1 MISRHGKNVAR
12 ASLLLGNLPDE
23 TSDQLIAAST
33 CRTYERGAT
42 LFLQGE
48 PSNAIHLVIRGWIK
62 LYRVAANG
70 SEAVVNVFT
79 RGGSFGEAVAL
90 RGLPYPV
97 SSEAVTECE
106 ILQIPA
112 ASFTSM
118 IRQDPE
124 IAITMLASTF
134 KHLQSLVNQIEQMK
148 AHTGP
153 QRVAEFLLELCDCE
167 TGSCVVNLP
176 YDKVL
181 IAGRLGMKPES
192 LSRSFAKLRA
202 VGVRVDRAHAA
213 IEDIARLRDYCEAD
227 PAAAWGRVL

>member
-1 MISRHGKNVAR
+1 MITRHSKNVAR
-12 ASLLLGNLPDE
+12 KSLLLSDLPEE
-23 TSDQLIAAST
+23 TTDLLISAST
-33 CRTYERGAT
+33 CRIYERGAT

-48 PSNAIHLVIRGWIK
+48 PASTIHLVIRGWIK

-97 SSEAVTECE
+97 SAEAVTECE
-106 ILQIPA
+106 ILQVPA
-112 ASFTSM
+112 SSFTSM
-118 IRQDPE
+118 IHRDPE
-124 IAITMLASTF
+124 VAITMLATTF

-192 LSRSFAKLRA
+192 LSRSFAKLRG

-213 IEDIARLRDYCEAD
+213 IDDIARLRDYCEID
-227 PAAAWGRVL
+227 PAAAWGKVL